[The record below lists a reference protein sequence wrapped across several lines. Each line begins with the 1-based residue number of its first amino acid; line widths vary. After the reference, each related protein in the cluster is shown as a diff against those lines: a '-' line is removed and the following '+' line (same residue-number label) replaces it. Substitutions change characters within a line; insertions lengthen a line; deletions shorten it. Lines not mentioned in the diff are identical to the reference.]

1 MTVTRR
7 TLLAAAR
14 AACIVAAATLAG
26 CASLVGPRDVD
37 VPMHRLQAGLEK
49 RFPVH
54 HRVLGIFDV
63 ELTRPQLAADGQA
76 DRLALTTDLSVT
88 PLLTRS
94 GWQGSLTLSGYL
106 KVDNVRNAVYLAD
119 ARVDNFTINSMDER
133 SQGRLH
139 AAGNVLADSLVRDV
153 PLYTFKP
160 EDLRYAGVQFQPT
173 SIRATPNGLTI
184 HLEPVPREAGR

>member
-7 TLLAAAR
+7 TLIA
-14 AACIVAAATLAG
+14 AACIAAATLSG
-26 CASLVGPRDVD
+26 CASFVGPRDVE

-54 HRVLGIFDV
+54 HRALGLFDI
-63 ELTRPQLAADGQA
+63 ELVRPQLAADGQS
-76 DRLALTTDLSVT
+76 DRLALTTDLAVT
-88 PLLTRS
+88 SLLARS

-119 ARVDNFTINSMDER
+119 ARLDNFIVDGMDER
-133 SQGRLH
+133 TQGRLG
-139 AAGNVLADSLVRDV
+139 AVGNVLADSLIRDL

-173 SIRATPNGLTI
+173 YIRATDRGLLI
-184 HLEPVPREAGR
+184 HLEPLSQR

>member
-7 TLLAAAR
+7 TFLAIGR
-14 AACIVAAATLAG
+14 AACIAAIATLTG
-26 CASLVGPRDVD
+26 CAAFVGPRDVE

-54 HRVLGIFDV
+54 HRALGIFDI

-76 DRLALTTDLSVT
+76 DRIALTTDLSVT

-94 GWQGSLTLSGYL
+94 SWQGSMTLSGYL

-119 ARVDNFTINSMDER
+119 ARVDNFAINSMDER
-133 SQGRLH
+133 AQGRLQ
-139 AAGNVLADSLVRDV
+139 AAGNVLADSLMRDV
-153 PLYTFKP
+153 PLYSFKP

-173 SIRATPNGLTI
+173 SIRATPRGLSI
-184 HLEPVPREAGR
+184 HLEPLSQP